1 MTLRLTTLFAAA
13 AVSALALAACTPK
26 AAAPAAADT
35 SAITDALKAQTAS
48 YAADVNAKHV
58 DKVSDYYASDA
69 VVMQPNLAAAEGAPA
84 IAAQNKAAMA
94 DPAFHLTLT
103 VDSVSVASS
112 GDWASITGHAV
123 TTATDPK
130 SHKAGDQAANYL
142 VTEKKDASGAWKVEA
157 VAVVNTAAAPAPA
170 AAPAASAPAPVAAGN
185 SAGK

>member
-1 MTLRLTTLFAAA
+1 MTLRLTTLLAAT

-26 AAAPAAADT
+26 PAAPAAPAAVDT

-48 YAADVNAKHV
+48 YATDVNAKNL
-58 DKVSDYYASDA
+58 DKMSAYYASDA
-69 VVMQPNLAAAEGAPA
+69 VVMQPNLPAAEGAAA
-84 IAAQNKAAMA
+84 IAAQDKAALA
-94 DPAFHLTLT
+94 DPAFHLALT
-103 VDSVSVASS
+103 VDSVSVASA

-130 SHKAGDQAANYL
+130 THKAGDQPANYL

-157 VAVVNTAAAPAPA
+157 VAVVNAPATPAAA
-170 AAPAASAPAPVAAGN
+170 AAPAATGN